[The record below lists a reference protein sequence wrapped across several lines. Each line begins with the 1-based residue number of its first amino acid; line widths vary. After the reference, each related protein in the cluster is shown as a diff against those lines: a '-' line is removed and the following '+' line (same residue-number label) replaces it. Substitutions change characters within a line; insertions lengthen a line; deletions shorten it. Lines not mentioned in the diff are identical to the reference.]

1 MTRRGKPALA
11 IMTWEDY
18 QAIMETL
25 EKLNDDE
32 AVDKLRHSGREVK
45 EGKAIP
51 WKDAKARLGA

>member
-1 MTRRGKPALA
+1 
-11 IMTWEDY
+11 MTWEDY